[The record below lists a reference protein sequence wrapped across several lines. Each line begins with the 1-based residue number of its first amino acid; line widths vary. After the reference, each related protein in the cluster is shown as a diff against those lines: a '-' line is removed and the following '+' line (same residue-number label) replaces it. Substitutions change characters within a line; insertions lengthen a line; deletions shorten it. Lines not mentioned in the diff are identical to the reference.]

1 MPLPTIL
8 SGNVASAIGGAY
20 EVANSCRFND
30 GDSAYMSKSQ
40 SDGNEDVWTLSMWI
54 KRGQLGTSYIPLF
67 QCPVDGSNGTYATF
81 YNTDQLEWVS
91 YTSNSVKGALKTNR
105 VFRDPSAWYH
115 LVFRYE
121 STNGTAGN
129 RMRLYVNGVEETS
142 FATDTNPSSGDDMWV
157 NSTSAN
163 FYLGYDNASILG
175 GSATYFDGYMAEV
188 CLIDGSALAPT
199 SFGEFDDDSPTIWKP
214 IDVSGLTFGTN
225 GFYLDFEASGNLGN
239 DANGGTDLTESG
251 LAAADQ
257 ATDTPTNNFCT
268 LNPLS
273 QMNSTFSEGNN
284 YVVTGGNNSEFYS
297 TFGLTSGKWVWEVKH
312 IGGDMAA
319 GITIDTYINGASQTM
334 GGNTTSIFSY
344 LYYSAGGSSGSVN
357 RFVYNSSNVYN
368 IPSGFGD
375 DTDDT
380 IYQFLLDLDS
390 GTKTFKIR
398 RAGDAAS
405 EGSIDINSALLGGDH
420 IFIGYSVQATW
431 PATTH
436 AFNFGGCPAF
446 SISSGNADA
455 NGYGNFEY
463 AVPSGYYALCTKN
476 LAEFG

>member
-1 MPLPTIL
+1 MPLIL
-8 SGNVASAIGGAY
+8 PGNVASATAGAY
-20 EVANSCRFND
+20 EVANSCRFN
-30 GDSAYMSKSQ
+30 GDAYMHKSLSATATHADKCTFSIWVKPQ
-40 SDGNEDVWTLSMWI
+40 VSDNRNTFVAAGVDGNNYMKVRLQDDKLAIYGNRS
-54 KRGQLGTSYIPLF
+54 S
-67 QCPVDGSNGTYATF
+67 SN
-81 YNTDQLEWVS
+81 DLHV
-91 YTSNSVKGALKTNR
+91 VTNR

-115 LVFRYE
+115 IVLQIDTTQ
-121 STNGTAGN
+121 STAEN
-129 RMRLYVNGVEETS
+129 RVKFFVNGVQETS
-142 FATDTNPSSGDDMWV
+142 M
-157 NSTSAN
+157 ST
-163 FYLGYDNASILG
+163 
-175 GSATYFDGYMAEV
+175 TTYMAQNADCFLNGGVSSSKLFIGAFDTAADAGVSEQGEGYFAEV
-188 CLIDGSALAPT
+188 ALIDGSILAPT
-199 SFGEFDDDSPTIWKP
+199 EFGEYDEDSPTIWKP
-214 IDVSGLTFGTN
+214 KDISGLTFGAN
-225 GFYLDFEASGNLGN
+225 GFYLDFEDSSNLGN

-284 YVVTGGNNSEFYS
+284 YVVTGGNNSDCYS

>member
-8 SGNVASAIGGAY
+8 SGNVASALGGAY